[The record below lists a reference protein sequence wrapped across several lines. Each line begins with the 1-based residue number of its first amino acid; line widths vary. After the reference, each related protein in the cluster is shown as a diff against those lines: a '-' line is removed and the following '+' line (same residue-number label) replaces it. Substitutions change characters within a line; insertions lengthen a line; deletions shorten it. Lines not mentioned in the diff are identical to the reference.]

1 MCCQSVQYMIC
12 PCCCHVL
19 SPWLGKLG
27 LMFGISGL
35 LGMLLLHN
43 SCNCLSY
50 FLCCCLWS
58 VLFCCGLIWS
68 VSCLACICILFLLYF
83 CLVFYVVCS
92 WVGSMCLA
100 SWGIVYQC
108 LMLHVYMVDWTM
120 WCFFFFCFHIKTNG
134 TVKQVEELFTNV
146 WCYMFTWWIEPC
158 DVSFSFV
165 FISKR
170 MAPSDSLTLKTWT

>member
-1 MCCQSVQYMIC
+1 MCCQSAQYMIR

-35 LGMLLLHN
+35 LGMLLLHD

-50 FLCCCLWS
+50 FLCCLWS
-58 VLFCCGLIWS
+58 VLFFCGLIWS
-68 VSCLACICILFLLYF
+68 VSCLACICNLFLLYF
-83 CLVFYVVCS
+83 CSVFYVVCS

-134 TVKQVEELFTNV
+134 TIWLLDPQNMDLDTKITIL
-146 WCYMFTWWIEPC
+146 C
-158 DVSFSFV
+158 VSVQKLWPNARFH
-165 FISKR
+165 K
-170 MAPSDSLTLKTWT
+170 MAENIMYL